1 MIGIIK
7 RIIAWFIRLFT
18 KKKPDQVKNRPSK
31 RPSKLLRK
39 WVRRNVNN
47 KKSLRGAHIGA
58 LVQDYKLSTSLNAQ
72 RFQLDKEARELG
84 LRPLGVKRGK
94 HK

>member
-1 MIGIIK
+1 MIGFIK
-7 RIIAWFIRLFT
+7 RIIAWFNRLFT
-18 KKKPDQVKNRPSK
+18 KKKPDQVKN